1 MSMSIPAPCCEYGD
15 AQQAV
20 SEGRRRAG
28 PGDPATGR
36 GDAGRPPFGGGS
48 HVTLAAMRFRL
59 GFICRTSG
67 QPVTVCGPS
76 APGPGDR
83 DGEVSP
89 LAQLTGHEHHA
100 SGPGDVDSSGVTCEV
115 MGPACG
121 KLHSLLVAEV

>member
-1 MSMSIPAPCCEYGD
+1 MVTLSRQSAKADD
-15 AQQAV
+15 ALALATLQ
-20 SEGRRRAG
+20 RAG
-28 PGDPATGR
+28 GTR
-36 GDAGRPPFGGGS
+36 AGRPPFGGGS

-76 APGPGDR
+76 APGPWDR

-89 LAQLTGHEHHA
+89 LVQLTGHEHHA

-115 MGPACG
+115 MCPACG